1 MEFSAWLFH
10 VMKRVAATNYAHI
23 SPTIN
28 EDGVFEVELVGVVDQ
43 LVAQIATITENA
55 TEAEITAFE
64 LQLDLLKN
72 AVQAQDAEDEANEV
86 KIREILGRLTPEERL
101 LIERPLP
108 EDLPTEESPED
119 PDFCEYL

>member
-1 MEFSAWLFH
+1 MEFSAWLFYIL
-10 VMKRVAATNYAHI
+10 KRVAATKYAHI
-23 SPTIN
+23 TSSIN
-28 EDGVFEVELVGVVDQ
+28 DDGVFEVELVGVVDQ
-43 LVAQIATITENA
+43 QVAQIATVTENA
-55 TEAEITAFE
+55 TPGEILAFE
-64 LQLDLLKN
+64 FHLDSLQN

-108 EDLPTEESPED
+108 EDLSPED

>member
-10 VMKRVAATNYAHI
+10 VLKRVAATNYAHI

-43 LVAQIATITENA
+43 QVAQIATINENA
-55 TEAEITAFE
+55 TAAEITAFE
-64 LQLDLLKN
+64 LQLDLLQN

-108 EDLPTEESPED
+108 EDLPQED
-119 PDFCEYL
+119 PGFCEYT